1 MTEENRKAELALQKN
16 LDAACGSKQ
25 NVVRVSDN
33 LFDRI
38 QAGNGLTAKNQSQM
52 SKITI
57 LPDVAEEPVSRE
69 PYIEALKDF
78 HARIAALLINL
89 TDLGELSNRGRVV
102 RLTTSLELLAKA
114 RKKKVPYGIG
124 KFVRAAV
131 NELVSLREAATIGD
145 LKDDQID
152 LRSTKAILTQ
162 IEVLLVKEAE
172 LANAGS
178 ETDEV
183 FEGDVEG
190 VLALANA
197 QTTLPPLDGN
207 VFVLARVP
215 VVPVPATGF
224 LATKKVKALGF
235 DAQDAGGYAIL
246 SNQIVIGVSP
256 KSAKDIHIAL
266 EQFSAERLVL
276 VDSRGHGKNGVM
288 WYWVLRE
295 EDLARFSQ
303 AFSGGALKLQSWGL
317 AI

>member
-114 RKKKVPYGIG
+114 RKKKVPYGLG

>member
-1 MTEENRKAELALQKN
+1 MAEA
-16 LDAACGSKQ
+16 KQ
-25 NVVRVSDN
+25 NLVRVADS

-38 QAGNGLTAKNQSQM
+38 QACNGLTAKNQSQM

-69 PYIEALKDF
+69 PYIEALKCF
-78 HARIAALLINL
+78 HARIAGLLMDLQTLKGSSNAVRIIHLNTAL
-89 TDLGELSNRGRVV
+89 
-102 RLTTSLELLAKA
+102 TSLADA
-114 RKKKVPYGIG
+114 RKKKVPYGLG

-145 LKDDQID
+145 LTDEQID
-152 LRSTKAILTQ
+152 LRSTGEILTQ
-162 IEVLLVKEAE
+162 IEVLLVKETILESATSG
-172 LANAGS
+172 A
-178 ETDEV
+178 DEV

-197 QTTLPPLDGN
+197 QTTLPPLNGN

-224 LATKKVKALGF
+224 LATKKVNALGF
-235 DAQDAGGYAIL
+235 DAKDAGGYAIM

-256 KSAKDIHIAL
+256 KSASDIHIAL
-266 EQFSAERLVL
+266 EQFRAERLVL
-276 VDSRGHGKNGVM
+276 VDSRGHGKNGVI
-288 WYWVLRE
+288 WYWAMRVD
-295 EDLARFSQ
+295 DLAQFSQ
-303 AFSGGALKLQSWGL
+303 AFSGGSLKLQSWGL

>member
-78 HARIAALLINL
+78 HARIAALLMNL

>member
-78 HARIAALLINL
+78 HARIAALLMNL

-114 RKKKVPYGIG
+114 RKKKVPYGLG

-172 LANAGS
+172 LANTGS

>member
-114 RKKKVPYGIG
+114 RKKKVPYGLG

-172 LANAGS
+172 LANTGS

>member
-1 MTEENRKAELALQKN
+1 MSNAERNTEREHPQKTN
-16 LDAACGSKQ
+16 I
-25 NVVRVSDN
+25 VRVADS

-38 QAGNGLTAKNQSQM
+38 QATNGLTAKNQSQM

-78 HARIAALLINL
+78 HARIAGLLLDLQALN
-89 TDLGELSNRGRVV
+89 GASNVV
-102 RLTTSLELLAKA
+102 RIVHLNTALTSLANA
-114 RKKKVPYGIG
+114 RKNKVPFGLG

-131 NELVSLREAATIGD
+131 NELVSLREAATLGD
-145 LKDDQID
+145 LTDEQID
-152 LRSTKAILTQ
+152 LHSTGEILMQ
-162 IEVLLVKEAE
+162 IEVLLVKEMILESATS
-172 LANAGS
+172 G
-178 ETDEV
+178 TDEV

-197 QTTLPPLDGN
+197 QTTLPPLNGN

-235 DAQDAGGYAIL
+235 DATDAGGYAIM

-256 KSAKDIHIAL
+256 KSASDIHIAL
-266 EQFSAERLVL
+266 EQFRAERLVL
-276 VDSRGHGKNGVM
+276 VDSRGHGKNGVL
-288 WYWVLRE
+288 WYWAMMAD
-295 EDLARFSQ
+295 DLAQFSQ

>member
-1 MTEENRKAELALQKN
+1 MSETRNIELALQKS
-16 LDAACGSKQ
+16 LDAACGSKK

-33 LFDRI
+33 MFDRI
-38 QAGNGLTAKNQSQM
+38 QARNGLTAKNQSQM
-52 SKITI
+52 SKVTI
-57 LPDVAEEPVSRE
+57 LPDVAEEVQSRA
-69 PYIEALKDF
+69 PYIQALQEF
-78 HARIAALLINL
+78 RVRVNLAIRSLGSLMGSGNQSNRIARL
-89 TDLGELSNRGRVV
+89 TDMLDF
-102 RLTTSLELLAKA
+102 LA
-114 RKKKVPYGIG
+114 RERRNKVPYGLG
-124 KFVRAAV
+124 KFIRAAV

-145 LKDDQID
+145 LRDDQID
-152 LRSTKAILTQ
+152 LRSTNAIVMQVDT
-162 IEVLLVKEAE
+162 LLAKEYE
-172 LANAGS
+172 LASSVS

-190 VLALANA
+190 VLALASA
-197 QTTLPPLDGN
+197 QTTLPKLDSN

-224 LATKKVKALGF
+224 LATKKVNALGF
-235 DAQDAGGYAIL
+235 DAKDAGGYVIM

-256 KSAKDIHIAL
+256 KSAKDIHLAL
-266 EQFSAERLVL
+266 EQFRSERLVL
-276 VDSRGHGKNGVM
+276 VDSRGQGKNGAI

>member
-1 MTEENRKAELALQKN
+1 MAEAKT
-16 LDAACGSKQ
+16 
-25 NVVRVSDN
+25 NVVRVADS

-38 QAGNGLTAKNQSQM
+38 QARNGLTAKNQSQM

-69 PYIEALKDF
+69 PYIQSLKDF
-78 HARIAALLINL
+78 HATVAGLLMNL
-89 TDLGELSNRGRVV
+89 TGLVEVSNRSRVV
-102 RLTTSLELLAKA
+102 HLTTSLELLASA
-114 RKKKVPYGIG
+114 RKKKVPYGLG

-145 LKDDQID
+145 LTDDQID
-152 LRSTKAILTQ
+152 LRSTKAIITQ
-162 IEVLLVKEAE
+162 IDILLVKEAE

-197 QTTLPPLDGN
+197 QTTLPTLGDN

-215 VVPVPATGF
+215 VVPVPAAGF
-224 LATKKVKALGF
+224 LATKKVNALGF
-235 DAQDAGGYAIL
+235 EAKDAGGYAIM

-266 EQFSAERLVL
+266 EQFRAERLVL
-276 VDSRGHGKNGVM
+276 VDSRGHGKNGVL
-288 WYWVLRE
+288 WYWVLRQ
-295 EDLARFSQ
+295 EDLARFSL

>member
-1 MTEENRKAELALQKN
+1 MTKAERNMERELQQK
-16 LDAACGSKQ
+16 LDHASGAKQ

-38 QAGNGLTAKNQSQM
+38 QAGNGLTEKNQSQM

-69 PYIEALKDF
+69 PYIQSLKDF
-78 HARIAALLINL
+78 HATVAGLILNL
-89 TDLGELSNRGRVV
+89 EDLKGLSNRGRVI
-102 RLTTSLELLAKA
+102 RLTTTLELLAAA
-114 RKKKVPYGIG
+114 RKKKVPYGLG

-145 LKDDQID
+145 LTEDQVD
-152 LRSTKAILTQ
+152 LRSTNAIITQ
-162 IEVLLVKEAE
+162 IDILLVKEAE
-172 LANAGS
+172 LASATNG
-178 ETDEV
+178 TDEV
-183 FEGDVEG
+183 FDGDVEG
-190 VLALANA
+190 ILALANA
-197 QTTLPPLDGN
+197 QTTLPPLNGN

-224 LATKKVKALGF
+224 LATKKVNALGF
-235 DAQDAGGYAIL
+235 DAKDAGGYAIM

-256 KSAKDIHIAL
+256 KSAGDIHIAL
-266 EQFSAERLVL
+266 EQFRSERLVL

-288 WYWVLRE
+288 WYWVMRAD
-295 EDLARFSQ
+295 DLAQFSQ
-303 AFSGGALKLQSWGL
+303 AFSGGSLKLQSWGL

>member
-78 HARIAALLINL
+78 HARIAALLMNL

-114 RKKKVPYGIG
+114 RKKKVPYGLG

>member
-1 MTEENRKAELALQKN
+1 MAEAKT
-16 LDAACGSKQ
+16 
-25 NVVRVSDN
+25 NVVRVADS

-38 QAGNGLTAKNQSQM
+38 QARNGLTAKNQSQM

-69 PYIEALKDF
+69 PYIQSLKDF
-78 HARIAALLINL
+78 HATVAGLLMNL
-89 TDLGELSNRGRVV
+89 TGLGKVSNRSRVV
-102 RLTTSLELLAKA
+102 HLTTSLELLASA
-114 RKKKVPYGIG
+114 RKKKAPYGLG

-145 LKDDQID
+145 LTDDQIE

-162 IEVLLVKEAE
+162 IDILLVKEAE

-197 QTTLPPLDGN
+197 QTTLPTLGDN

-215 VVPVPATGF
+215 VVPVPAAGF
-224 LATKKVKALGF
+224 LATKKVNALGF
-235 DAQDAGGYAIL
+235 EAKDAGGYAIM

-266 EQFSAERLVL
+266 EQFRAERLVL
-276 VDSRGHGKNGVM
+276 VDSRGHGKNGVL
-288 WYWVLRE
+288 WYWVLRQ
-295 EDLARFSQ
+295 EDLARFSL